1 MNKFLVTGNLVKDS
15 ELKFIPSTGMAVCNF
30 TIANNEGWGEKKTVS
45 YLNCTAFGKT
55 AENIA
60 NYTHKGSKVLIDGK
74 IQIESYQNKENKT
87 VYATNIIVNQI
98 EFLDKKADGK
108 PTHEQQVDNG
118 TFDNAF
124 DDEDIFQPMEDGE
137 LPPF

>member
-15 ELKFIPSTGMAVCNF
+15 ELKFVPSTGMAVCKF

-87 VYATNIIVNQI
+87 VYVTNVIVNQI

-124 DDEDIFQPMEDGE
+124 DDEDIFEPVEDGE